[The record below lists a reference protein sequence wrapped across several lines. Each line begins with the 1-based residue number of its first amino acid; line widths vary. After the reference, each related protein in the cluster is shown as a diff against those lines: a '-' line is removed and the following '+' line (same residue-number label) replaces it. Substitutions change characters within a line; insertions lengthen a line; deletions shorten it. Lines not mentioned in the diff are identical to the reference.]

1 MKQKNNEVELIKT
14 INRILKALDNNFK
27 ASSKKQKRISYD
39 DILILFKDL
48 NDLLEE
54 YSSLNPYK
62 AADLCISK
70 LIPMLNFI
78 CKVDKNKIHLIEYEK
93 LLKNAYKLAARH
105 SFEHFVIYYEWNLP
119 MKEKFFLPRYDILSG
134 YAYYLNKMTFD
145 DNFEMIIANLPS
157 GAGKTYL
164 EKLSEAFDFGITKTG
179 TILALCSNDTVVKGS
194 SRLVRDIIK
203 SEQFGEVF
211 PEMKYDLEDKKYF
224 IKETDGEW
232 KLRSCKLLASY
243 YASTTNSNVVGQ
255 RASRRIHIDDLYADY
270 LEALNE
276 NLNSYYENKYLTVW
290 KKRYVQGKKPK
301 ISITGTMWSP
311 TDFMVRMI
319 DLLEKNENFIAS
331 SRFKY
336 CRENEKGTIAIVQIP
351 AMDFETGETTC
362 PALWTTKELQIE
374 KASMPEY
381 LWQCNFQQVVCS
393 PEGLEFSYPNLK
405 TYETKPINEFGYCKA
420 YIDGTRKSG
429 KDNFAMPIFQPYFD
443 DWAFVDCIYNK
454 VATTEL
460 YDEIVDKIIENH
472 VIYLLV
478 ECNVDN
484 GLKKEIE
491 SRLQEKEIS
500 FCVVDEIYNTL
511 PKQARITRG
520 KGIALRKIYYPSK
533 EMFPM
538 NTQMGRFMSDFTS
551 YNTGGRNAHD
561 DAPESICEF
570 AWEIIDEQHN
580 QKAKIKPFKRPF

>member
-1 MKQKNNEVELIKT
+1 MKQENSAVELKKT
-14 INRILKALDNNFK
+14 INRILSVLDSNFK
-27 ASSKKQKRISYD
+27 LKSAKAKRISYEN
-39 DILILFKDL
+39 ILLLLTDL
-48 NDLLEE
+48 IDLLEQ
-54 YSSLNPYK
+54 YSTIETYD
-62 AADLCISK
+62 AADICIAK
-70 LIPMLNFI
+70 TIPMLNFV
-78 CKVDKNKIHLIEYEK
+78 CKVDKNKNDLIKYEK

-105 SFEHFVIYYEWNLP
+105 SFEHFVIYYEWDIP
-119 MKEKFFLPRYDILSG
+119 MEEKFFLPRYEILSG
-134 YAYYLNKMTFD
+134 YAYFLNKMTFD
-145 DNFEMIIANLPS
+145 DDFEMIIANLPS

-203 SEQFGEVF
+203 SEQFGDVF
-211 PEMKYDLEDKKYF
+211 PDMRFDNEDKKYF

-290 KKRYVQGKKPK
+290 RKRYIQGKRPK

-311 TDFMVRMI
+311 TDYMVRMI
-319 DLLEKNENFIAS
+319 DLLEKNETFEPS
-331 SRFKY
+331 KRFKY
-336 CRENEKGTIAIVQIP
+336 CRVNKKGTIAIVQVP

-362 PALWTTKELQIE
+362 PALWSTKDLQIE

-405 TYETKPINEFGYCKA
+405 VYEQKPMNEHGYCKA

-443 DWAFVDCIYNK
+443 DWALVDCIYNK

-460 YDEIVDKIIENH
+460 YDEIIEKIVDNH
-472 VIYLLV
+472 IIYLLI
-478 ECNVDN
+478 ECNVDTA
-484 GLKKEIE
+484 LKKEIE
-491 SRLQEKEIS
+491 ERLEERGIFDCK
-500 FCVVDEIYNTL
+500 VDEIYNTL

-520 KGIALRKIYYPSK
+520 KGIALRKIYFPSK
-533 EMFPM
+533 EMYAM
-538 NTQMGRFMSDFTS
+538 NTQMGRFMNDFTS

-561 DAPESICEF
+561 DAPESVCEF
-570 AWEIIDEQHN
+570 SWEIIDEQHN
-580 QKAKIKPFKRPF
+580 QKAKIRPFKRPF

>member
-1 MKQKNNEVELIKT
+1 MKQENKKSELVTT
-14 INRILKALDNNFK
+14 IHRILRVLDTNFK
-27 ASSKKQKRISYD
+27 SNVKPKEKLSYNN
-39 DILILFKDL
+39 ILTLFKDL
-48 NDLLEE
+48 NDLLEQ
-54 YSSLNPYK
+54 YSLLETYEC
-62 AADLCISK
+62 ADICIAK
-70 LIPMLNFI
+70 VIPMLNFI
-78 CKVDKNKIHLIEYEK
+78 CKVDKSRTHLLQYEK
-93 LLKNAYKLAARH
+93 LLKNSYKLGARH
-105 SFEHFVIYYEWNLP
+105 SFEHFVIYYEWNLA
-119 MKEKFFLPRYDILSG
+119 MDEKFFLPRYDILSG
-134 YAYYLNKMTFD
+134 YAYFLNKMTFD
-145 DNFEMIIANLPS
+145 DDFEMIIANLPS

-164 EKLSEAFDFGITKTG
+164 EKLSEAFDFGVTKTG

-203 SEQFGEVF
+203 SEQFGDVF
-211 PEMKYDLEDKKYF
+211 PDMKYKTDDKKYF
-224 IKETDGEW
+224 SKETDGEW
-232 KLRSCKLLASY
+232 KLRPCKLLASY

-311 TDFMVRMI
+311 TDYMVRMI
-319 DLLEKNENFIAS
+319 DLLEKTEHFIPS
-331 SRFKY
+331 KKFKY
-336 CRENEKGTIAIVQIP
+336 CRVNKKGTIAIVQVP

-362 PALWTTKELQIE
+362 PALWSTKDLNIE

-405 TYETKPINEFGYCKA
+405 TYENKPMNEYGYCKA

-443 DWAFVDCIYNK
+443 DWALIDCIYNK

-460 YDEIVDKIIENH
+460 YDEIIEKIIENH
-472 VIYLLV
+472 IIYLLV
-478 ECNVDN
+478 ECNVDT

-491 SRLQEKEIS
+491 KRLEERGIT
-500 FCVVDEIYNTL
+500 FCIVDEIYNTL

-520 KGIALRKIYYPSK
+520 KGIALRKIYYPAK
-533 EMFPM
+533 DMFAM
-538 NTQMGRFMSDFTS
+538 NTQMGRFMNDFTS

-561 DAPESICEF
+561 DAPESVCEF
-570 AWEIIDEQHN
+570 SWEIIDEQHN